1 MKVKNVFTYFTDT
14 ILRRNANSYRNP
26 RVRWA
31 VRQYKLLFYTARGLI
46 AHDTIVRSAALTFY
60 TLISIV
66 PILALVFAVVK
77 GFGLLDGLI
86 DDLYALFPQNV
97 EVLDYMVEFARKA
110 LANTQGGLIAL
121 VSVVTLFWAVIRVF
135 GSVESAFN
143 NIWEV
148 QSSRNIA
155 RQYLNYIVIAMVAP
169 ILWLVASTM
178 GGYLLRFFDAGNT
191 FLGILLSKL
200 SALVI
205 IWGSFTLIYAVVPNT
220 KVLWRSAFMAGI
232 VAGTVFMLFQWG
244 YLYLQGWMTS
254 YNAIYGSFAAL
265 PLFLLW
271 LQISWEILLF
281 GGELSFA
288 YQNIDRFA
296 EERESLGISN
306 DRRRRIILA
315 VMLQVVHRFR
325 ENEGALPVDE
335 LRRRLSLP
343 TRHRE
348 RCPAPARAHGP
359 ADRNPESGR
368 RPRSGFRPRTG
379 HPRNDALQHFQNHR
393 QLQFDTP
400 LLRRDR
406 RNAPNRPRARRA
418 SDGLPYSGRPAS
430 AHRPG
435 RRSERRPQTGF
446 RAAARIETLGK
457 MKNIVLIGSGNLA
470 EALARAI
477 SRTEGA
483 TLLQIFARNAKR
495 GTALALEN
503 GTAWSSD
510 PRELAAADLY
520 ILAVSDAAITT
531 LAESLP
537 IPAEAAVVHTA
548 GGIGIEALPA
558 RFDRR
563 GVLYPLQTFTQG
575 RSVDFAKIPL
585 FVEGND
591 DSFTSELEA
600 FARNLSR
607 TVYRADSDRRVRLHL
622 AAVFACN
629 FVNHL
634 YALGGEIL
642 HGTELPFDVLK
653 PLIAETAAK
662 AVDSGD
668 PHRVQTGPAV
678 RGDLPTLRRH
688 EAALAHD
695 PRLLRIYESLSQ
707 DIWETSK
714 KTS

>member
-1 MKVKNVFTYFTDT
+1 
-14 ILRRNANSYRNP
+14 
-26 RVRWA
+26 
-31 VRQYKLLFYTARGLI
+31 
-46 AHDTIVRSAALTFY
+46 
-60 TLISIV
+60 
-66 PILALVFAVVK
+66 
-77 GFGLLDGLI
+77 
-86 DDLYALFPQNV
+86 
-97 EVLDYMVEFARKA
+97 
-110 LANTQGGLIAL
+110 
-121 VSVVTLFWAVIRVF
+121 
-135 GSVESAFN
+135 
-143 NIWEV
+143 
-148 QSSRNIA
+148 
-155 RQYLNYIVIAMVAP
+155 
-169 ILWLVASTM
+169 
-178 GGYLLRFFDAGNT
+178 
-191 FLGILLSKL
+191 
-200 SALVI
+200 
-205 IWGSFTLIYAVVPNT
+205 
-220 KVLWRSAFMAGI
+220 
-232 VAGTVFMLFQWG
+232 
-244 YLYLQGWMTS
+244 
-254 YNAIYGSFAAL
+254 
-265 PLFLLW
+265 
-271 LQISWEILLF
+271 
-281 GGELSFA
+281 
-288 YQNIDRFA
+288 
-296 EERESLGISN
+296 
-306 DRRRRIILA
+306 
-315 VMLQVVHRFR
+315 
-325 ENEGALPVDE
+325 
-335 LRRRLSLP
+335 
-343 TRHRE
+343 
-348 RCPAPARAHGP
+348 
-359 ADRNPESGR
+359 
-368 RPRSGFRPRTG
+368 
-379 HPRNDALQHFQNHR
+379 
-393 QLQFDTP
+393 
-400 LLRRDR
+400 
-406 RNAPNRPRARRA
+406 
-418 SDGLPYSGRPAS
+418 
-430 AHRPG
+430 
-435 RRSERRPQTGF
+435 
-446 RAAARIETLGK
+446 

-510 PRELAAADLY
+510 PRE
-520 ILAVSDAAITT
+520 

-591 DSFTSELEA
+591 DTFTSELEA

-642 HGTELPFDVLK
+642 HGTELPFDVLN

>member
-1 MKVKNVFTYFTDT
+1 
-14 ILRRNANSYRNP
+14 
-26 RVRWA
+26 
-31 VRQYKLLFYTARGLI
+31 
-46 AHDTIVRSAALTFY
+46 
-60 TLISIV
+60 
-66 PILALVFAVVK
+66 
-77 GFGLLDGLI
+77 
-86 DDLYALFPQNV
+86 
-97 EVLDYMVEFARKA
+97 
-110 LANTQGGLIAL
+110 
-121 VSVVTLFWAVIRVF
+121 
-135 GSVESAFN
+135 
-143 NIWEV
+143 
-148 QSSRNIA
+148 
-155 RQYLNYIVIAMVAP
+155 
-169 ILWLVASTM
+169 
-178 GGYLLRFFDAGNT
+178 
-191 FLGILLSKL
+191 
-200 SALVI
+200 
-205 IWGSFTLIYAVVPNT
+205 
-220 KVLWRSAFMAGI
+220 
-232 VAGTVFMLFQWG
+232 
-244 YLYLQGWMTS
+244 
-254 YNAIYGSFAAL
+254 
-265 PLFLLW
+265 
-271 LQISWEILLF
+271 
-281 GGELSFA
+281 
-288 YQNIDRFA
+288 
-296 EERESLGISN
+296 
-306 DRRRRIILA
+306 
-315 VMLQVVHRFR
+315 
-325 ENEGALPVDE
+325 
-335 LRRRLSLP
+335 
-343 TRHRE
+343 
-348 RCPAPARAHGP
+348 
-359 ADRNPESGR
+359 
-368 RPRSGFRPRTG
+368 
-379 HPRNDALQHFQNHR
+379 
-393 QLQFDTP
+393 
-400 LLRRDR
+400 
-406 RNAPNRPRARRA
+406 
-418 SDGLPYSGRPAS
+418 
-430 AHRPG
+430 
-435 RRSERRPQTGF
+435 
-446 RAAARIETLGK
+446 

-510 PRELAAADLY
+510 PRE
-520 ILAVSDAAITT
+520 
-531 LAESLP
+531 
-537 IPAEAAVVHTA
+537 PAEAAVVHTA

>member
-1 MKVKNVFTYFTDT
+1 M
-14 ILRRNANSYRNP
+14 
-26 RVRWA
+26 
-31 VRQYKLLFYTARGLI
+31 
-46 AHDTIVRSAALTFY
+46 
-60 TLISIV
+60 
-66 PILALVFAVVK
+66 
-77 GFGLLDGLI
+77 DGLI

-220 KVLWRSAFMAGI
+220 KVLWHSAFMAGI

-296 EERESLGISN
+296 EERESLGISY

-325 ENEGALPVDE
+325 KNEGALPIDE

-343 TRHRE
+343 TRIVNDVLHQLVRTGLLIE
-348 RCPAPARAHGP
+348 I
-359 ADRNPESGR
+359 RNP
-368 RPRSGFRPRTG
+368 
-379 HPRNDALQHFQNHR
+379 ND
-393 QLQFDTP
+393 
-400 LLRRDR
+400 DR
-406 RNAPNRPRARRA
+406 EVAFA
-418 SDGLPYSGRPAS
+418 
-430 AHRPG
+430 PG
-435 RRSERRPQTGF
+435 RDIHEMTLYNIFRTIDNYSSTRLYFAATEETRRIDRALDELQTACRTAGDRLRLIDLDRPQTGF
-446 RAAARIETLGK
+446 RAAARTETLGK

-520 ILAVSDAAITT
+520 LLAVSDAAITT

-591 DSFTSELEA
+591 DTFTSELEA

-642 HGTELPFDVLK
+642 HGTELPFDVLN

>member
-343 TRHRE
+343 TRIVNDVLHQLVRTGLLIE
-348 RCPAPARAHGP
+348 I
-359 ADRNPESGR
+359 RNPDDDREVAFAPGR
-368 RPRSGFRPRTG
+368 DIHEMTLYNIFRTIDNYSSTRLYFAATEET
-379 HPRNDALQHFQNHR
+379 RRIDRALDELH
-393 QLQFDTP
+393 
-400 LLRRDR
+400 
-406 RNAPNRPRARRA
+406 
-418 SDGLPYSGRPAS
+418 GLPYSGRPAS

>member
-1 MKVKNVFTYFTDT
+1 
-14 ILRRNANSYRNP
+14 
-26 RVRWA
+26 
-31 VRQYKLLFYTARGLI
+31 
-46 AHDTIVRSAALTFY
+46 
-60 TLISIV
+60 
-66 PILALVFAVVK
+66 
-77 GFGLLDGLI
+77 
-86 DDLYALFPQNV
+86 
-97 EVLDYMVEFARKA
+97 
-110 LANTQGGLIAL
+110 
-121 VSVVTLFWAVIRVF
+121 
-135 GSVESAFN
+135 
-143 NIWEV
+143 
-148 QSSRNIA
+148 
-155 RQYLNYIVIAMVAP
+155 
-169 ILWLVASTM
+169 
-178 GGYLLRFFDAGNT
+178 
-191 FLGILLSKL
+191 
-200 SALVI
+200 
-205 IWGSFTLIYAVVPNT
+205 
-220 KVLWRSAFMAGI
+220 
-232 VAGTVFMLFQWG
+232 
-244 YLYLQGWMTS
+244 
-254 YNAIYGSFAAL
+254 
-265 PLFLLW
+265 
-271 LQISWEILLF
+271 
-281 GGELSFA
+281 
-288 YQNIDRFA
+288 
-296 EERESLGISN
+296 
-306 DRRRRIILA
+306 
-315 VMLQVVHRFR
+315 
-325 ENEGALPVDE
+325 
-335 LRRRLSLP
+335 
-343 TRHRE
+343 
-348 RCPAPARAHGP
+348 
-359 ADRNPESGR
+359 
-368 RPRSGFRPRTG
+368 
-379 HPRNDALQHFQNHR
+379 
-393 QLQFDTP
+393 
-400 LLRRDR
+400 
-406 RNAPNRPRARRA
+406 
-418 SDGLPYSGRPAS
+418 
-430 AHRPG
+430 
-435 RRSERRPQTGF
+435 
-446 RAAARIETLGK
+446 

-503 GTAWSSD
+503 GTAWNSD

-531 LAESLP
+531 
-537 IPAEAAVVHTA
+537 PAEAAVVHTA

-653 PLIAETAAK
+653 PLIAE

>member
-1 MKVKNVFTYFTDT
+1 
-14 ILRRNANSYRNP
+14 
-26 RVRWA
+26 
-31 VRQYKLLFYTARGLI
+31 
-46 AHDTIVRSAALTFY
+46 
-60 TLISIV
+60 
-66 PILALVFAVVK
+66 
-77 GFGLLDGLI
+77 
-86 DDLYALFPQNV
+86 
-97 EVLDYMVEFARKA
+97 
-110 LANTQGGLIAL
+110 
-121 VSVVTLFWAVIRVF
+121 
-135 GSVESAFN
+135 
-143 NIWEV
+143 
-148 QSSRNIA
+148 
-155 RQYLNYIVIAMVAP
+155 
-169 ILWLVASTM
+169 
-178 GGYLLRFFDAGNT
+178 
-191 FLGILLSKL
+191 
-200 SALVI
+200 
-205 IWGSFTLIYAVVPNT
+205 
-220 KVLWRSAFMAGI
+220 
-232 VAGTVFMLFQWG
+232 
-244 YLYLQGWMTS
+244 
-254 YNAIYGSFAAL
+254 
-265 PLFLLW
+265 
-271 LQISWEILLF
+271 
-281 GGELSFA
+281 
-288 YQNIDRFA
+288 
-296 EERESLGISN
+296 
-306 DRRRRIILA
+306 
-315 VMLQVVHRFR
+315 
-325 ENEGALPVDE
+325 
-335 LRRRLSLP
+335 
-343 TRHRE
+343 
-348 RCPAPARAHGP
+348 
-359 ADRNPESGR
+359 
-368 RPRSGFRPRTG
+368 
-379 HPRNDALQHFQNHR
+379 
-393 QLQFDTP
+393 
-400 LLRRDR
+400 
-406 RNAPNRPRARRA
+406 
-418 SDGLPYSGRPAS
+418 
-430 AHRPG
+430 
-435 RRSERRPQTGF
+435 
-446 RAAARIETLGK
+446 

-520 ILAVSDAAITT
+520 I

-678 RGDLPTLRRH
+678 RGDLPTLRH